1 SKFILKVQYIINTTS
16 TNSTDQTSTLTENP
30 PVTTMT
36 TKEGNDSSVS
46 TLGTMSTTWTTPP
59 VAHTTTGVETTTN
72 STGMLAT
79 TQAPESPTTSIHNTT
94 AATENSTITDSFS
107 PTTAT
112 SLSTASTTEVDN
124 SSSTTTSRY
133 SSTTMTPTGTSLT
146 SNTSTVQSSPS
157 SPAGFTPGKCSP
169 DLCPFGSTCV
179 DLFKNYTCQCLP
191 GLYYDSLGNC
201 VDAKVFPGTLHLV
214 NINYKTSMSD
224 KSSKDFKETAF
235 SISTELRG
243 ILKNTKGYLNSLVL
257 ELKQGSVV
265 ASIQNIYEPSSDAT
279 VSSVKEDITK
289 AIQNS
294 SRDLCQGSQSPCDT
308 TSTICSYLAS
318 GIAKCTCIPGFLESP
333 YSNRSCMACLSGYKQ
348 DGAQCVKCPFGY
360 AGFNCSDSSLLAV
373 VVISCVLGGLLLIV
387 VLAFIIYCCRKSKG
401 STYGSPYPAED
412 FLVWPKQE
420 VPRIPRAS
428 TSWDPA
434 PMEMTENGS
443 TRVLV
448 NK

>member
-1 SKFILKVQYIINTTS
+1 
-16 TNSTDQTSTLTENP
+16 
-30 PVTTMT
+30 M
-36 TKEGNDSSVS
+36 
-46 TLGTMSTTWTTPP
+46 W
-59 VAHTTTGVETTTN
+59 
-72 STGMLAT
+72 MLI
-79 TQAPESPTTSIHNTT
+79 PRP
-94 AATENSTITDSFS
+94 
-107 PTTAT
+107 
-112 SLSTASTTEVDN
+112 N
-124 SSSTTTSRY
+124 SSF
-133 SSTTMTPTGTSLT
+133 LC
-146 SNTSTVQSSPS
+146 
-157 SPAGFTPGKCSP
+157 AGFTPGKCSP

-294 SRDLCQGSQSPCDT
+294 SFFLNASYTARDLCQGSQSPCDT

-448 NK
+448 NKHHQGNGATESYDLDAEDLKTFKGKNQSRYSYLCHGQENPYFVADEDKKALK